1 MKTAL
6 QLDIH
11 TEYGTVLKFLKRILF
26 LKSLIDL
33 NTVIFGDSNTY
44 PHQIDRSF
52 REKKRE
58 RNSRAKWQC
67 RSNGL
72 NIATEHCFKVQSFF

>member
-52 REKKRE
+52 REKKERE
-58 RNSRAKWQC
+58 TVEL
-67 RSNGL
+67 NGSVDQMDL
-72 NIATEHCFKVQSFF
+72 T